1 MISACNIEDNL
12 FDEESVIVNCILDD
26 RYYTRAMINNDCTE
40 YSFVDRSIAHEI
52 CEVLRIN
59 FVKLLKSRKMREYND
74 QSNESVTHVIY
85 SSMIIMNHI
94 ESSTSLMIT
103 KLDQQVIILSKFW
116 MKKHEVSY
124 HDLNDIVFFWLRHC
138 IHINSFE
145 FSFSKQSTREEKV
158 TIAVMKKIRIQPL
171 EILKRRSIL
180 VKRLKQKQT
189 RKKLS
194 ESWRKE
200 LDKIITS
207 RSAIKTRE
215 VMMKNKLFEN
225 QREKKKID
233 RIKSKKARWIF
244 IRLMQNVIQTERSR
258 DIRRIYEEREHSAS
272 KNRQVNERFESR
284 SISRVSWFS
293 RRLFEEESRRVVFS
307 QKTRSSNRTEEW

>member
-103 KLDQQVIILSKFW
+103 KLDQQVIILSKF
-116 MKKHEVSY
+116 
-124 HDLNDIVFFWLRHC
+124 
-138 IHINSFE
+138 
-145 FSFSKQSTREEKV
+145 
-158 TIAVMKKIRIQPL
+158 
-171 EILKRRSIL
+171 
-180 VKRLKQKQT
+180 
-189 RKKLS
+189 
-194 ESWRKE
+194 
-200 LDKIITS
+200 
-207 RSAIKTRE
+207 
-215 VMMKNKLFEN
+215 
-225 QREKKKID
+225 
-233 RIKSKKARWIF
+233 
-244 IRLMQNVIQTERSR
+244 
-258 DIRRIYEEREHSAS
+258 
-272 KNRQVNERFESR
+272 
-284 SISRVSWFS
+284 
-293 RRLFEEESRRVVFS
+293 
-307 QKTRSSNRTEEW
+307 